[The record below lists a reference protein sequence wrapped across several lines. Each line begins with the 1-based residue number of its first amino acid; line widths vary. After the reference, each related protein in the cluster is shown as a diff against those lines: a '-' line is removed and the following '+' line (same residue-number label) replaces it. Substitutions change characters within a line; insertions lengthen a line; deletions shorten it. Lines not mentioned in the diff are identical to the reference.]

1 MEESA
6 SRIHSHRPRLLTP
19 RLPTAVAAG
28 LVVVTAAAVAAA
40 GYYLNQA
47 PGVVAAARTFAIQ
60 SGESLTG
67 VAQRLHGAGFIRSP
81 ALLLVL
87 ARARGAET
95 AIQAGFYRFP
105 ADATAGEILDLL
117 TEGSNDLVRVTIPEG
132 WTSNRIAAHLEAR
145 AITNAAEFRTA
156 VNSPE
161 LMRSYGVEAPTAEGY
176 LFPDT
181 YYFPR
186 GYDAEA
192 VARHMV
198 DTFFGRL
205 AEIHPGAGPEAA
217 ELHDKVILASI
228 VEREYRVPSEA
239 PLIASVFN
247 NRLQSN
253 VRLESCATI
262 VYIIT
267 EIQGN
272 EHPARIYEADLEIE
286 SAFNTYRSRGLPP
299 SPIANPGLTAL
310 QAALYPADTDYR
322 YFVVKDPD
330 TGAHHFSSVLSEHSE
345 AKFVYLKGVAQSA
358 RRAHS

>member
-6 SRIHSHRPRLLTP
+6 SRVHSHRPRLLT
-19 RLPTAVAAG
+19 AVAAAL
-28 LVVVTAAAVAAA
+28 LVGTAAAVAAA

-47 PGVVAAARTFAIQ
+47 PATVAASRTFTVP

-81 ALLLVL
+81 GLLRLL

-95 AIQAGFYRFP
+95 AIRAGHYRVP
-105 ADATAGEILDLL
+105 ADATSGEILDLL
-117 TEGSNDLVRVTIPEG
+117 MVGSNDLVRVTIPEG
-132 WTSNRIAAHLEAR
+132 WTSNRIAAHLEER
-145 AITNAAEFRTA
+145 DITSAAAFRSA
-156 VNSPE
+156 VDSPE
-161 LMRSYGVEAPTAEGY
+161 LMRSYGIEAATAEGY

-186 GYDAEA
+186 GYGAEA
-192 VARHMV
+192 VVRHMV

-205 AEIHPGAGPEAA
+205 AEIHPGARPDAA
-217 ELHDKVILASI
+217 ELHDTVILASI
-228 VEREYRVPSEA
+228 VEREYRLPSEA

-247 NRLQSN
+247 NRLRSN

-267 EIQGN
+267 EIQGH
-272 EHPARIYEADLEIE
+272 EHPERIYEADLDIE

-299 SPIANPGLTAL
+299 GPIANPGLTAL
-310 QAALYPADTDYR
+310 QAALYPAETEYR
-322 YFVVKDPD
+322 YFVVKDPA

-345 AKFVYLKGVAQSA
+345 ARFVYLKGIAQSPG
-358 RRAHS
+358 RAHS

>member
-6 SRIHSHRPRLLTP
+6 SRVHSHRPRLLTF
-19 RLPTAVAAG
+19 LAAAL
-28 LVVVTAAAVAAA
+28 LVGTAAVAAA
-40 GYYLNQA
+40 GWFLNRA
-47 PGVVAAARTFAIQ
+47 PATAAPSRTFTVP

-81 ALLLVL
+81 ALLRLL
-87 ARARGAET
+87 ARARSAET
-95 AIQAGFYRFP
+95 AIRAGYYRFP
-105 ADATAGEILDLL
+105 ADATSDQILELL
-117 TEGSNDLVRVTIPEG
+117 MAGSNDLVRVTIPEG
-132 WTSNRIAAHLEAR
+132 WTSNRIAVHLEER
-145 AITNAAEFRTA
+145 DVTGAAEFRSA

-161 LMRSYGVEAPTAEGY
+161 PLRSYGIEAPTAEGY

-186 GYDAEA
+186 GYGAEA
-192 VARHMV
+192 VVRHMV

-205 AEIHPGAGPEAA
+205 EEVHPGARADAA
-217 ELHDKVILASI
+217 KLHDTVILASI

-253 VRLESCATI
+253 LRLESCATI

-299 SPIANPGLTAL
+299 APIANPGLTAL
-310 QAALYPADTDYR
+310 QAALDPAETDYW
-322 YFVVKDPD
+322 YFVVKDPG
-330 TGAHHFSSVLSEHSE
+330 TGSHHFSSVLSEHSE
-345 AKFVYLKGVAQSA
+345 ARFVYLKGVAQSPS
-358 RRAHS
+358 RAHS

>member
-1 MEESA
+1 MPLTRQSN
-6 SRIHSHRPRLLTP
+6 RLLA
-19 RLPTAVAAG
+19 AVAPA
-28 LVVVTAAAVAAA
+28 LLVVTAAAVAAA
-40 GYYLNQA
+40 GYYVNQA
-47 PGVVAAARTFAIQ
+47 PGMAATPRTFTIQ
-60 SGESLTG
+60 SGETLTG

-81 ALLLVL
+81 LLLRVL

-95 AIQAGFYRFP
+95 GIRAGFYRFP
-105 ADATAGEILDLL
+105 ADATSNQILDLL
-117 TEGSNDLVRVTIPEG
+117 MAGSNDLVRVTIPEG
-132 WTSNRIAAHLEAR
+132 WTSNRIAAHLEER
-145 AITNAAEFRTA
+145 DITDAVEFRT
-156 VNSPE
+156 VVSSPE
-161 LMRSYGVEAPTAEGY
+161 LMHSYGIEALTAEGY

-186 GYDAEA
+186 GYGAEA

-205 AEIHPGAGPEAA
+205 VEIHPGARPAA
-217 ELHDKVILASI
+217 PELHDKVILASI
-228 VEREYRVPSEA
+228 VEREYRLPREA

-267 EIQGN
+267 EIQGH
-272 EHPARIYEADLEIE
+272 EHPERIYEADLAIE

-310 QAALYPADTDYR
+310 RAALYPADTDYR

-345 AKFVYLKGVAQSA
+345 AKFVYLKGVAQSP

>member
-6 SRIHSHRPRLLTP
+6 SRIHSHRPWLLA
-19 RLPTAVAAG
+19 AVAPA
-28 LVVVTAAAVAAA
+28 LLVVTAAAVAAA
-40 GYYLNQA
+40 GYYVNQA
-47 PGVVAAARTFAIQ
+47 PGMAATSRTFTIQ
-60 SGESLTG
+60 SGETLTG

-81 ALLLVL
+81 VLLRVL
-87 ARARGAET
+87 ARGRGAET
-95 AIQAGFYRFP
+95 GIRAGFYRFP
-105 ADATAGEILDLL
+105 AGATSNQILDLL
-117 TEGSNDLVRVTIPEG
+117 MAGSNDLVRVTIPEG
-132 WTSNRIAAHLEAR
+132 WTSNRIAAHLEER
-145 AITNAAEFRTA
+145 DITDAVEFRT
-156 VNSPE
+156 VVSSPE
-161 LMRSYGVEAPTAEGY
+161 LMRSYGIEALTAEGY

-186 GYDAEA
+186 GYGAEA

-205 AEIHPGAGPEAA
+205 VEIHPGARPDAP

-228 VEREYRVPSEA
+228 VEREYRLPREA

-253 VRLESCATI
+253 ARLESCATI

-267 EIQGN
+267 EIQGH
-272 EHPARIYEADLEIE
+272 EHPERIYEADLEIE

-299 SPIANPGLTAL
+299 APIANPGLTAL
-310 QAALYPADTDYR
+310 RAALYPADTDYR

-345 AKFVYLKGVAQSA
+345 AKFVYLKGVAQSL

>member
-6 SRIHSHRPRLLTP
+6 SRIHSHQPRLLTF
-19 RLPTAVAAG
+19 LAAG
-28 LVVVTAAAVAAA
+28 LLVGTAAAVAVA

-47 PGVVAAARTFAIQ
+47 PATVAPSRTFTVP

-67 VAQRLHGAGFIRSP
+67 VARRLYGAGFIRSP
-81 ALLLVL
+81 ALLRLL

-95 AIQAGFYRFP
+95 AIRAGYYRFP
-105 ADATAGEILDLL
+105 ADATSDEILDLL
-117 TEGSNDLVRVTIPEG
+117 MAGSNDLVRVTIPEG
-132 WTSNRIAAHLEAR
+132 WTSNRIAAHLEER
-145 AITNAAEFRTA
+145 AITSAAEFRSA

-161 LMRSYGVEAPTAEGY
+161 PLQSYGIEAPTAEGY

-186 GYDAEA
+186 GYGAEA
-192 VARHMV
+192 VVRHMV

-205 AEIHPGAGPEAA
+205 EEIHPGARADAA
-217 ELHDKVILASI
+217 KLHDTVILASI
-228 VEREYRVPSEA
+228 VEREYRLPSEA

-253 VRLESCATI
+253 LRLESCATI

-272 EHPARIYEADLEIE
+272 EHPDRIYEADLEIE
-286 SAFNTYRSRGLPP
+286 SEFNTYRSRGLPP
-299 SPIANPGLTAL
+299 APIANPGLTAL
-310 QAALYPADTDYR
+310 QAALAPAETDYW

-345 AKFVYLKGVAQSA
+345 ARFVYLKGVAQSPS
-358 RRAHS
+358 RAHS

>member
-6 SRIHSHRPRLLTP
+6 SRIHSHRPWLLG
-19 RLPTAVAAG
+19 AVPLA
-28 LVVVTAAAVAAA
+28 LLVTAAAAVAGA
-40 GYYLNQA
+40 GFYLNQA
-47 PGVVAAARTFAIQ
+47 PDTLAAPRSFTVQ

-67 VAQRLHGAGFIRSP
+67 VAQRLHGVGFIRSP
-81 ALLLVL
+81 LLLRVL
-87 ARARGAET
+87 ARAGGAET
-95 AIQAGFYRFP
+95 AIQAGFFRMP
-105 ADATAGEILDLL
+105 AGATTSEILDLL
-117 TEGSNDLVRVTIPEG
+117 LAGSNDLVRVTIPEG
-132 WTSNRIAAHLEAR
+132 WTSNRIAAYLEQR
-145 AITNAAEFRTA
+145 EVTGAAEFRA
-156 VNSPE
+156 VVSSPV
-161 LMRSYGVEAPTAEGY
+161 LLRSYGIEANTAEGY

-186 GYDAEA
+186 GYGAEA
-192 VARHMV
+192 VARHMI

-205 AEIHPGAGPEAA
+205 AEIRPGTLPAA
-217 ELHDKVILASI
+217 DELHDTVILASI
-228 VEREYRVPSEA
+228 VEREYRLASEA

-272 EHPARIYEADLEIE
+272 EHPERIYEADLEIE

-299 SPIANPGLTAL
+299 GPIANPGLTAL
-310 QAALYPADTDYR
+310 EAALYPATTDYR
-322 YFVVKDPD
+322 YFVVKDPS

-345 AKFVYLKGVAQSA
+345 AKLVYLKEVAHSP

>member
-6 SRIHSHRPRLLTP
+6 SRIHSHRPWLLA
-19 RLPTAVAAG
+19 AVAPA
-28 LVVVTAAAVAAA
+28 LLVVTAAAVAAA
-40 GYYLNQA
+40 GYYVNQA
-47 PGVVAAARTFAIQ
+47 PGMAATSRTFTIQ
-60 SGESLTG
+60 SGETLTG

-81 ALLLVL
+81 VLLRVL
-87 ARARGAET
+87 ARGRGAET
-95 AIQAGFYRFP
+95 GIRAGFYRFP
-105 ADATAGEILDLL
+105 AGATSNQILDLL
-117 TEGSNDLVRVTIPEG
+117 MAGSNDLVRVTIPEG
-132 WTSNRIAAHLEAR
+132 WTSNRIAAHLEER
-145 AITNAAEFRTA
+145 DITDAVEFRT
-156 VNSPE
+156 VVSSPE
-161 LMRSYGVEAPTAEGY
+161 LMRSYGIEALTAEGY

-186 GYDAEA
+186 GYGAEA

-205 AEIHPGAGPEAA
+205 VEIHPGARPDAP

-228 VEREYRVPSEA
+228 VEREYRLPREA

-267 EIQGN
+267 EIQGH
-272 EHPARIYEADLEIE
+272 EHPERIYEADLEIE

-299 SPIANPGLTAL
+299 APIANPGLTAL
-310 QAALYPADTDYR
+310 RAALYPADTDYR

-345 AKFVYLKGVAQSA
+345 AKFVYLKGVAQSL

>member
-6 SRIHSHRPRLLTP
+6 SRIHSHRPWLLA
-19 RLPTAVAAG
+19 AVAPA
-28 LVVVTAAAVAAA
+28 LLVVTAAAVAAA
-40 GYYLNQA
+40 GYYVNQA
-47 PGVVAAARTFAIQ
+47 PGMAATSRTFTIQ
-60 SGESLTG
+60 SGETLTG

-81 ALLLVL
+81 VLLRVL
-87 ARARGAET
+87 ARGRGAET
-95 AIQAGFYRFP
+95 GIRAGFYRFP
-105 ADATAGEILDLL
+105 AGATSNQILDLL
-117 TEGSNDLVRVTIPEG
+117 MAGSNDLVRVTIPEG
-132 WTSNRIAAHLEAR
+132 WTSNRIAAHLEER
-145 AITNAAEFRTA
+145 DITDAVEFRT
-156 VNSPE
+156 VVSSPE
-161 LMRSYGVEAPTAEGY
+161 LMRSYGIEALTAEGY

-186 GYDAEA
+186 GYGAEA

-205 AEIHPGAGPEAA
+205 VEIHPGARPDAP

-228 VEREYRVPSEA
+228 VEREYRLPREA

-267 EIQGN
+267 EIQGH
-272 EHPARIYEADLEIE
+272 EHPERIYEADLEIE

-299 SPIANPGLTAL
+299 APIANPGLTAL
-310 QAALYPADTDYR
+310 RAALYPADTDYR

-345 AKFVYLKGVAQSA
+345 AKFVYLKGVAQSP

>member
-6 SRIHSHRPRLLTP
+6 SRIHSHRPWLLA
-19 RLPTAVAAG
+19 AVAPA
-28 LVVVTAAAVAAA
+28 LLVVTAAAVAAA
-40 GYYLNQA
+40 GYYVNQA
-47 PGVVAAARTFAIQ
+47 PGMAATSRTFTIQ
-60 SGESLTG
+60 SGETLTG

-81 ALLLVL
+81 VLLRVL

-95 AIQAGFYRFP
+95 GIRAGFYRFP
-105 ADATAGEILDLL
+105 ADATSNQILDLL
-117 TEGSNDLVRVTIPEG
+117 MAGSNDLVRVTIPEG
-132 WTSNRIAAHLEAR
+132 WTSNRIAAHLEER
-145 AITNAAEFRTA
+145 DITDAVEFRT
-156 VNSPE
+156 VVSSPE
-161 LMRSYGVEAPTAEGY
+161 LMRSYGIEALTAEGY

-186 GYDAEA
+186 GYGAEA

-205 AEIHPGAGPEAA
+205 VEIHPGARPDAP

-228 VEREYRVPSEA
+228 VEREYRLPREA

-253 VRLESCATI
+253 ARLESCATI

-267 EIQGN
+267 EIQGH
-272 EHPARIYEADLEIE
+272 EHPERIYEADLEIE

-299 SPIANPGLTAL
+299 APIANPGLTAL
-310 QAALYPADTDYR
+310 RAALYPADTDYR

-345 AKFVYLKGVAQSA
+345 AKFVYLKGVAQSP

>member
-1 MEESA
+1 MPLTRQSN
-6 SRIHSHRPRLLTP
+6 RLLA
-19 RLPTAVAAG
+19 AVAPA
-28 LVVVTAAAVAAA
+28 LLVVTAAAVAAA
-40 GYYLNQA
+40 GYYVNQA
-47 PGVVAAARTFAIQ
+47 PGMAATSRTFTIQ
-60 SGESLTG
+60 SGETLTG

-81 ALLLVL
+81 VLLRVL
-87 ARARGAET
+87 ARGRGAET
-95 AIQAGFYRFP
+95 GIRAGFYRFP
-105 ADATAGEILDLL
+105 AGATSNQILDLL
-117 TEGSNDLVRVTIPEG
+117 MAGSNDLVRVTIPEG
-132 WTSNRIAAHLEAR
+132 WTSNRIAAYLEER
-145 AITNAAEFRTA
+145 DITDAVEFRTA
-156 VNSPE
+156 VSSPE
-161 LMRSYGVEAPTAEGY
+161 LMRSYGIEALTAEGY

-186 GYDAEA
+186 GYGAEA

-205 AEIHPGAGPEAA
+205 VEIHPGARPDAP

-228 VEREYRVPSEA
+228 VEREYRLPREA

-267 EIQGN
+267 EIQGH
-272 EHPARIYEADLEIE
+272 EHPERIYEADLEIE

-299 SPIANPGLTAL
+299 APIANPGLTAL
-310 QAALYPADTDYR
+310 RAALYPADTDYR

-330 TGAHHFSSVLSEHSE
+330 TGAHQFSSVLSEHSE
-345 AKFVYLKGVAQSA
+345 AKFVYLKGVAQSL

>member
-6 SRIHSHRPRLLTP
+6 SRIHSHRPWLLA
-19 RLPTAVAAG
+19 AVAPA
-28 LVVVTAAAVAAA
+28 LLVVTAAAVAAA
-40 GYYLNQA
+40 GYYVNQA
-47 PGVVAAARTFAIQ
+47 PGMAATSRTFTIQ
-60 SGESLTG
+60 SGETLTG

-81 ALLLVL
+81 VLLRVL
-87 ARARGAET
+87 ARGRGAET
-95 AIQAGFYRFP
+95 GIRAGFYRFP
-105 ADATAGEILDLL
+105 AGATSNQILDLL
-117 TEGSNDLVRVTIPEG
+117 MAGSNDLVRVTIPEG
-132 WTSNRIAAHLEAR
+132 WTSNRIAAHLEER
-145 AITNAAEFRTA
+145 DITDAVEFRT
-156 VNSPE
+156 VVSSPE
-161 LMRSYGVEAPTAEGY
+161 LMRSYGIEALTAEGY

-186 GYDAEA
+186 GYGAEA

-205 AEIHPGAGPEAA
+205 VEIHPGARPDAP

-228 VEREYRVPSEA
+228 VEREYRLPREA

-253 VRLESCATI
+253 ARLESCATI

-267 EIQGN
+267 EIQGH
-272 EHPARIYEADLEIE
+272 EHPERIYEADLEIE

-299 SPIANPGLTAL
+299 APIANPGLTAL
-310 QAALYPADTDYR
+310 RAALYPADTDYR

-330 TGAHHFSSVLSEHSE
+330 TGAHYFSSVLSEHSE
-345 AKFVYLKGVAQSA
+345 AKFVYLKGVAQSL

>member
-6 SRIHSHRPRLLTP
+6 SRIHSHRPWLLA
-19 RLPTAVAAG
+19 AVAPA
-28 LVVVTAAAVAAA
+28 LLVVTAAAVAAA
-40 GYYLNQA
+40 GYYVNQA
-47 PGVVAAARTFAIQ
+47 PGMAATSRTFTIQ
-60 SGESLTG
+60 SGETLTG

-81 ALLLVL
+81 VLLRVL

-95 AIQAGFYRFP
+95 GIRAGFYRFP
-105 ADATAGEILDLL
+105 ADATSNQILDLL
-117 TEGSNDLVRVTIPEG
+117 MAGSNDLVRVTIPEG
-132 WTSNRIAAHLEAR
+132 WTSNRIAAHLEER
-145 AITNAAEFRTA
+145 DITDAVEFRT
-156 VNSPE
+156 VVSSPE
-161 LMRSYGVEAPTAEGY
+161 LMRSYGIEALTAEGY

-186 GYDAEA
+186 GYGAEA

-205 AEIHPGAGPEAA
+205 VEIHPGARPDAP

-228 VEREYRVPSEA
+228 VEREYRLPREA

-267 EIQGN
+267 EIQGH
-272 EHPARIYEADLEIE
+272 EHPERIYEADLEIE

-299 SPIANPGLTAL
+299 APIANPGLTAL
-310 QAALYPADTDYR
+310 RAALYPADTDYR

-345 AKFVYLKGVAQSA
+345 AKFVYLKGVAQSL

>member
-6 SRIHSHRPRLLTP
+6 SRIHSHRPWLLA
-19 RLPTAVAAG
+19 AVAPA
-28 LVVVTAAAVAAA
+28 LLVVTAAAVAAA
-40 GYYLNQA
+40 GYYVNQA
-47 PGVVAAARTFAIQ
+47 PGMAATSRTFTIQ
-60 SGESLTG
+60 SGETLTG

-81 ALLLVL
+81 VLLRVL

-95 AIQAGFYRFP
+95 GIRAGFYRFP
-105 ADATAGEILDLL
+105 ADATSNQILDLL
-117 TEGSNDLVRVTIPEG
+117 MAGSNDLVRVTIPEG
-132 WTSNRIAAHLEAR
+132 WTSNRIAAHLEER
-145 AITNAAEFRTA
+145 DITDAVEFRT
-156 VNSPE
+156 VVSSPE
-161 LMRSYGVEAPTAEGY
+161 LMRSYGIEALTAEGY

-186 GYDAEA
+186 GYGAEA

-205 AEIHPGAGPEAA
+205 VEIHPGARPDAP

-228 VEREYRVPSEA
+228 VEREYRLPREA

-267 EIQGN
+267 EIQGH
-272 EHPARIYEADLEIE
+272 EHPERIYEADLEIE

-299 SPIANPGLTAL
+299 APIANPGLTAL
-310 QAALYPADTDYR
+310 RAALYPADTDYR

-345 AKFVYLKGVAQSA
+345 AKFVYLKGVAQSP

>member
-6 SRIHSHRPRLLTP
+6 SRVHSHRPRLLTF
-19 RLPTAVAAG
+19 LAAG
-28 LVVVTAAAVAAA
+28 WLVATPAAVAIA

-47 PGVVAAARTFAIQ
+47 PAAVAPSRTFTVA

-81 ALLLVL
+81 ALLRLL

-95 AIQAGFYRFP
+95 AIRAGYYRFP
-105 ADATAGEILDLL
+105 AYATSGEILGLL
-117 TEGSNDLVRVTIPEG
+117 MAGSNDLVRVTIPEG
-132 WTSNRIAAHLEAR
+132 WTSNRIAAHLEER
-145 AITNAAEFRTA
+145 AITGAAEFRSA

-161 LMRSYGVEAPTAEGY
+161 FLQSYGIEAPTAEGY

-186 GYDAEA
+186 GYGAEA
-192 VARHMV
+192 VVRHMV

-205 AEIHPGAGPEAA
+205 AEILPGARPDAA

-228 VEREYRVPSEA
+228 VEREYRVASEA
-239 PLIASVFN
+239 PLIASVFD

-253 VRLESCATI
+253 LRLESCATI

-267 EIQGN
+267 EIQGQ
-272 EHPARIYEADLEIE
+272 EHPERIYEADLEIE

-299 SPIANPGLTAL
+299 APIANPGLTAL
-310 QAALYPADTDYR
+310 QAALAPAETDYW

-330 TGAHHFSSVLSEHSE
+330 TGSHHFSSVLSEHSE
-345 AKFVYLKGVAQSA
+345 AKFVYLKGVAQSPS
-358 RRAHS
+358 RAHS

>member
-6 SRIHSHRPRLLTP
+6 SRIHSHRPRLLTG
-19 RLPTAVAAG
+19 VAAAL
-28 LVVVTAAAVAAA
+28 LVGTAAAVAAA

-47 PGVVAAARTFAIQ
+47 PATAAASRTFAVPP
-60 SGESLTG
+60 GESLTG

-81 ALLLVL
+81 GLLRLL

-95 AIQAGFYRFP
+95 AIRAGYYRFP
-105 ADATAGEILDLL
+105 AAATSAEILDLL
-117 TEGSNDLVRVTIPEG
+117 VAGSNDLVRVTIPEG
-132 WTSNRIAAHLEAR
+132 WTSNRIAAHLEER
-145 AITNAAEFRTA
+145 DITGAAEFRTA

-161 LMRSYGVEAPTAEGY
+161 LMRSYGIEAPTAEGY

-186 GYDAEA
+186 GYGAEA
-192 VARHMV
+192 VVRHMV

-205 AEIHPGAGPEAA
+205 EEIHSAARPDAA

-228 VEREYRVPSEA
+228 VEREYRVASEA

-272 EHPARIYEADLEIE
+272 QHPERIYEADLEIE

-299 SPIANPGLTAL
+299 GPIANPGLTAL

-322 YFVVKDPD
+322 YFVVKDPT
-330 TGAHHFSSVLSEHSE
+330 TGTHHFSSVLSEHSE
-345 AKFVYLKGVAQSA
+345 ARFVYLKGIAQSPG
-358 RRAHS
+358 RAHS

>member
-6 SRIHSHRPRLLTP
+6 SRIHSHRPWLLA
-19 RLPTAVAAG
+19 AVAPA
-28 LVVVTAAAVAAA
+28 LLVVTAAAVAAA
-40 GYYLNQA
+40 GYYVNQA
-47 PGVVAAARTFAIQ
+47 PGMAATSRTFTIQ
-60 SGESLTG
+60 SGETLTG

-81 ALLLVL
+81 VLLRVL
-87 ARARGAET
+87 ARGRGAET
-95 AIQAGFYRFP
+95 GIRAGFYRFP
-105 ADATAGEILDLL
+105 AGATSNQILDLL
-117 TEGSNDLVRVTIPEG
+117 MAGSNDLVRVTIPEG
-132 WTSNRIAAHLEAR
+132 WTSNRIAAHLEER
-145 AITNAAEFRTA
+145 DITDAVEFRT
-156 VNSPE
+156 VVSSPE
-161 LMRSYGVEAPTAEGY
+161 LMRSYGIEALTAEGY

-186 GYDAEA
+186 GYGAEA

-205 AEIHPGAGPEAA
+205 VEIHPGARPDAP

-228 VEREYRVPSEA
+228 VEREYRLPREA

-253 VRLESCATI
+253 ARLESCATI

-267 EIQGN
+267 EIQGH
-272 EHPARIYEADLEIE
+272 EHPERIYEADLEIE

-299 SPIANPGLTAL
+299 APIANPGLTAL
-310 QAALYPADTDYR
+310 RAALYPADTDYR

-345 AKFVYLKGVAQSA
+345 AKFVYLKGVAQSP

>member
-1 MEESA
+1 MPLTGQSN
-6 SRIHSHRPRLLTP
+6 RLLP
-19 RLPTAVAAG
+19 FLAVG
-28 LVVVTAAAVAAA
+28 LLVGTVAAVAVA

-47 PGVVAAARTFAIQ
+47 PATVAPSRTFTVP

-67 VAQRLHGAGFIRSP
+67 VARRLHGAGFIRSP
-81 ALLLVL
+81 VVLRLL

-95 AIQAGFYRFP
+95 AIRAGYYRFP
-105 ADATAGEILDLL
+105 AGATNDEILDLL
-117 TEGSNDLVRVTIPEG
+117 MAGSNDLVRVTIPEG
-132 WTSNRIAAHLEAR
+132 WTSNRIAAHLEER
-145 AITNAAEFRTA
+145 AITSAAEFRSA

-161 LMRSYGVEAPTAEGY
+161 PLQSYGIEAPTAEGY

-186 GYDAEA
+186 GYGAEA
-192 VARHMV
+192 VVRHMV

-205 AEIHPGAGPEAA
+205 EEIHPGARPDAV
-217 ELHDKVILASI
+217 ELHDTVILASI

-253 VRLESCATI
+253 LRLESCATI

-272 EHPARIYEADLEIE
+272 EHPKRIYEADLEIE

-299 SPIANPGLTAL
+299 APIANPGLTAL
-310 QAALYPADTDYR
+310 QAALAPAETDYW

-330 TGAHHFSSVLSEHSE
+330 TGAHHFSRVLSEHSE
-345 AKFVYLKGVAQSA
+345 ARFVYLKGVAQSPG
-358 RRAHS
+358 RANS

>member
-6 SRIHSHRPRLLTP
+6 SRIHSHRPWLLA
-19 RLPTAVAAG
+19 AVAPA
-28 LVVVTAAAVAAA
+28 LLVVTAAAVAVA
-40 GYYLNQA
+40 GYYVNQA
-47 PGVVAAARTFAIQ
+47 PGMAATSRTFTIQ
-60 SGESLTG
+60 SGETLTG

-81 ALLLVL
+81 VLLRVL
-87 ARARGAET
+87 ARGRGAET
-95 AIQAGFYRFP
+95 GIRAGFYRFP
-105 ADATAGEILDLL
+105 AGATSNQILDLL
-117 TEGSNDLVRVTIPEG
+117 MAGSNDLVRVTIPEG
-132 WTSNRIAAHLEAR
+132 WTSNRIAAHLEER
-145 AITNAAEFRTA
+145 DITDAVEFRT
-156 VNSPE
+156 VVSSPE
-161 LMRSYGVEAPTAEGY
+161 LMRSYGIEALTAEGY

-186 GYDAEA
+186 GYGAEA

-205 AEIHPGAGPEAA
+205 VEIHPGARPDAP

-228 VEREYRVPSEA
+228 VEREYRLPREA

-253 VRLESCATI
+253 ARLESCATI

-267 EIQGN
+267 EIQGH
-272 EHPARIYEADLEIE
+272 EHPERIYEADLEIE

-299 SPIANPGLTAL
+299 APIANPGLTAL
-310 QAALYPADTDYR
+310 RAALYPADTDYR

-345 AKFVYLKGVAQSA
+345 AKFVYLKGVAQSP

>member
-6 SRIHSHRPRLLTP
+6 SRVHSHRPRLLTF
-19 RLPTAVAAG
+19 LAAAL
-28 LVVVTAAAVAAA
+28 LVGTIAAVAAA
-40 GYYLNQA
+40 GYHLNQA
-47 PGVVAAARTFAIQ
+47 PATVAPSRTFTVP

-67 VAQRLHGAGFIRSP
+67 VARRLYGAGFIRSP
-81 ALLLVL
+81 VLLRLL

-95 AIQAGFYRFP
+95 AIRAGYYRFP
-105 ADATAGEILDLL
+105 ADATSDEILDLL
-117 TEGSNDLVRVTIPEG
+117 MAGSNDLVRVTIPEG
-132 WTSNRIAAHLEAR
+132 WTSNRIAAHLEER
-145 AITNAAEFRTA
+145 AITSAAEFRIA

-161 LMRSYGVEAPTAEGY
+161 PLQSYGVEAPTAEGY

-186 GYDAEA
+186 GYGAEA
-192 VARHMV
+192 VVRHMV
-198 DTFFGRL
+198 DTFFERL
-205 AEIHPGAGPEAA
+205 EEINPGARVVAA

-253 VRLESCATI
+253 LRLESCATI

-272 EHPARIYEADLEIE
+272 EHPERIYEADLEIE

-299 SPIANPGLTAL
+299 APIANPGLTAL
-310 QAALYPADTDYR
+310 QAALAPAVTDYW

-330 TGAHHFSSVLSEHSE
+330 TGSHHFSSVLSEHSE
-345 AKFVYLKGVAQSA
+345 ARFVYLKGVAQSPS
-358 RRAHS
+358 RAHS